1 MYSSYSA
8 VALALRAAK
17 PSSCVHSTY
26 HHHHHGDGGE
36 CHQQELL
43 PLHPRAA
50 APRFMLD
57 GYLLRHSAHLLLLS
71 ARLRPPPPLHP
82 PPHCCRRRVAARCCG
97 GCYNGSSSVAGHVSW
112 RLDPPRVCRCS
123 GHGAGRSSDLGAV
136 YRRRLEAREC
146 RCGGGGGRLDLRASC
161 GQRRDAPR
169 LVGRAVRQEVWEY
182 EGGEWPH
189 TSCSMECHADW
200 DWEDEDE
207 DRGLARWEAPTR
219 FRLSRRR
226 SEEDEGDRCRDCHR
240 RKDAE
245 SDYYDEDEYSGRQR
259 ERRNMNEIH
268 GRFTA
273 SDQRRRDQRDYHDD
287 DDYLEF
293 RRWKERRERRDS
305 EFDDAVARRGVEDR
319 RYSED
324 DRKCDRRRER
334 RDFGYEGAV
343 DVRGE
348 GTSRYTDNN
357 QKSDWRTEDRDY
369 DFDVRREG
377 RHRRNDDQ
385 RYVTRHQQRTDDTEE
400 EDVSLLESHR
410 RHDEE
415 HDYDERDIAERRYY
429 SGRRSQKSALHEDK
443 SNRASSSR
451 NTVDTRIARNKEN
464 LASRVRWHDNVDR
477 RAQQTSEER
486 DQRYSSSVV
495 RSFDEKYGFNHDD
508 AQLIRVRDSRIGTR
522 DLRVITEDDANLA
535 SSSKNTTISQHHS
548 TVDQKSIT
556 QKDDS
561 RKSSQK
567 IIELSEVRGTNTEH
581 DSRTQSY
588 HQEDRGR
595 YMENRASSLQSSVE
609 MTSDTRTQ
617 VDQHDEVNQQVVALT
632 DSRRRSEKLT
642 DIKMD
647 STSDVSRTSL
657 TQRNYDEVN
666 QMDIDDRSN
675 SVHNITYI
683 TRDKKRYVNQQVIHE
698 TDIDVQNVTHVDV
711 SKVRASDI
719 SVSRNS
725 QEASE
730 TRSDMTN
737 SQLEQIQASNS
748 SMVRGPQS
756 YLEAALHNRVYSTS
770 ATDIVN
776 TTAEKHGQVETSTN
790 NAAIASTSESH
801 IQARIEDEL
810 QSTSVVNTIG
820 SVQEQIDLTRIC
832 TSDSTVVS
840 SSHGLDTR
848 SGQISR
854 TSATNFVDRTRETRD
869 KRDQQITQASS
880 IDRNDQVTSR
890 FYESSQDSRQSLARL
905 KEAGRLLEHNVGLN
919 WQQEESSRVSNDT
932 NITTL
937 EIQSTED
944 GSSMVPV
951 DVEKRPM
958 IIGSSEQEVRSET
971 TAVSSIPSGSSAR
984 QPVNE
989 SLLES
994 AARLEKSSTF
1004 HVGQFVGE
1012 VRKGVS
1018 DADTTLT
1025 RKNDKSIME
1034 GITRSSSRPRM
1045 GGPSDEMWDVQSA
1058 TSQETFKTADKEE
1071 GSSVDGG
1078 TTSTSL
1084 TPKNETALARKVHKS
1099 LWAYVADIV
1108 RLGWIQHGESLDS
1121 NSNRSVKK
1129 SSSSNSQ
1136 NTEGWISSQERD
1148 NEGIQKKTESS
1159 KPKDHL
1165 MKSHTG
1171 ESLKKESS
1179 PTGSQGLLISESG
1192 NVPQIDTSKGDFI
1205 SRTSKDDAQMTGEKA
1220 KQSKVAA
1227 SPKQNTVGGFSEDS
1241 TPTLVD
1247 VTKEHFPEHE
1257 ASTSSMIT
1265 TKGSADNDTGEG
1277 VIAGTSSMPIST
1289 EGVGWTAGS
1298 DEWRYDPSGAMAP
1311 YRHPHTQVMM
1321 PHEDTSA
1328 VILESAELPMG
1339 GSTRFEEKTVVRE
1352 TPEVIRTDGKDAE
1365 LKRRKFQRNKQVMKE
1380 TFDEWEEAY
1389 QRDAEQRKTDEL
1401 FMREALHE
1409 AQRAADL
1416 WEVPVG
1422 AVLVQNGEIIARGC
1436 NLVEDLRDS
1445 TAHAEI
1451 VCIREASNKLK
1462 TWRLAVDTTLYVTL
1476 EPCAMCAGA
1485 ILQARVDTVVWGAP
1499 NKLLGADGSWVR
1511 LFPGDGQTST
1521 LDSANTNQ
1529 GAGPVHPFHPKI
1541 SIRRG
1546 ILSAECS
1553 EIMQQFF
1560 HLRRRKKQKPE
1571 SPPHAHPPGRNHP
1584 VKFFSKMHHMFGTIF
1599 CL

>member
-17 PSSCVHSTY
+17 PSSCAHSTY
-26 HHHHHGDGGE
+26 HHHHHHHHHHGDGGD

-43 PLHPRAA
+43 LPLNPRAAA

-57 GYLLRHSAHLLLLS
+57 GYLLRHSAHFLLLS
-71 ARLRPPPPLHP
+71 ARLRPPPPP
-82 PPHCCRRRVAARCCG
+82 PRCCHRRRRVSARCCCG
-97 GCYNGSSSVAGHVSW
+97 GGGGSVAGHVSW

-136 YRRRLEAREC
+136 YRRRLEC
-146 RCGGGGGRLDLRASC
+146 RCGGGGGRLDLGAGC
-161 GQRRDAPR
+161 GRRRDAPR

-189 TSCSMECHADW
+189 TSCSMECHTDW
-200 DWEDEDE
+200 DDEEEDC
-207 DRGLARWEAPTR
+207 GIARWEAPPR

-259 ERRNMNEIH
+259 ERRNMNERH
-268 GRFTA
+268 GRFTD
-273 SDQRRRDQRDYHDD
+273 SNQRRRDQRDYHDD

-305 EFDDAVARRGVEDR
+305 EFDDAVARRGIEDR

-324 DRKCDRRRER
+324 DRKYDRRRER
-334 RDFGYEGAV
+334 KDFGYEGAV
-343 DVRGE
+343 DVRRGA
-348 GTSRYTDNN
+348 SRYTDNN
-357 QKSDWRTEDRDY
+357 QRSDWRTEDRDY
-369 DFDVRREG
+369 EVDVRREG
-377 RHRRNDDQ
+377 KHRRNDDQ
-385 RYVTRHQQRTDDTEE
+385 RYVTRHQQRTDGTE
-400 EDVSLLESHR
+400 EDVSLLESYR
-410 RHDEE
+410 WHDEE
-415 HDYDERDIAERRYY
+415 YDYDDRDIAERGYY
-429 SGRRSQKSALHEDK
+429 SGRTQKSARASALHEDE

-451 NTVDTRIARNKEN
+451 NIVDTRVARNKEN
-464 LASRVRWHDNVDR
+464 SASRVRWHDNVDK
-477 RAQQTSEER
+477 RAEQTSEER
-486 DQRYSSSVV
+486 NQRYSSSVV
-495 RSFDEKYGFNHDD
+495 QSFDEKKHDHDD
-508 AQLIRVRDSRIGTR
+508 AQLISVRDSRIGTR
-522 DLRVITEDDANLA
+522 DVRVITEDDANLA
-535 SSSKNTTISQHHS
+535 SSSKNTMISKHHN
-548 TVDQKSIT
+548 TVDQKST
-556 QKDDS
+556 TRKDDS
-561 RKSSQK
+561 RNRSQK
-567 IIELSEVRGTNTEH
+567 IMELSEVRGTNTEH

-588 HQEDRGR
+588 HQEDRRR
-595 YMENRASSLQSSVE
+595 YIENRASSLQSSVKT
-609 MTSDTRTQ
+609 TSDTRTQ
-617 VDQHDEVNQQVVALT
+617 VDQHDEVDQQVVALT

-647 STSDVSRTSL
+647 STSNVSRTSIK
-657 TQRNYDEVN
+657 QRNSDEVN
-666 QMDIDDRSN
+666 QTDIDDRSN
-675 SVHNITYI
+675 SVHNITHI

-725 QEASE
+725 QKASE
-730 TRSDMTN
+730 TRSDMAN
-737 SQLEQIQASNS
+737 SQLEQIHASNS

-776 TTAEKHGQVETSTN
+776 TTAEKHGQVEASTN

-801 IQARIEDEL
+801 FQARIED
-810 QSTSVVNTIG
+810 SSVNTIG

-832 TSDSTVVS
+832 ASDSTVVS

-848 SGQISR
+848 SGQVSR
-854 TSATNFVDRTRETRD
+854 TSATNLVDRTRETRD
-869 KRDQQITQASS
+869 KSNQQITQASN
-880 IDRNDQVTSR
+880 IDRNDHVTSK

-905 KEAGRLLEHNVGLN
+905 KDAGRLMEHNVGLN
-919 WQQEESSRVSNDT
+919 WQQEESRRVSNDMD
-932 NITTL
+932 IATL
-937 EIQSTED
+937 EMQSTED

-958 IIGSSEQEVRSET
+958 ITGSSEQEVRSET
-971 TAVSSIPSGSSAR
+971 TAGSSIPSGSSAR

-1025 RKNDKSIME
+1025 KKNDKSIME
-1034 GITRSSSRPRM
+1034 GIARSSSRSRM

-1071 GSSVDGG
+1071 GSSVDG
-1078 TTSTSL
+1078 
-1084 TPKNETALARKVHKS
+1084 
-1099 LWAYVADIV
+1099 DIV
-1108 RLGWIQHGESLDS
+1108 RLGWIQRGESLDS

-1171 ESLKKESS
+1171 ESLKKESL

-1192 NVPQIDTSKGDFI
+1192 NVPQINTSKGDFI
-1205 SRTSKDDAQMTGEKA
+1205 SRTSKEDAHMTGEKA

-1247 VTKEHFPEHE
+1247 VAKKHFPEHE

-1265 TKGSADNDTGEG
+1265 TKGFADNDTGEG

-1298 DEWRYDPSGAMAP
+1298 DEWRYDPSGAMTP

-1321 PHEDTSA
+1321 PHEDTPA
-1328 VILESAELPMG
+1328 ILESAELPTV
-1339 GSTRFEEKTVVRE
+1339 GSTRFEEKIVVQE

-1511 LFPGDGQTST
+1511 LFPGDGQTSS

-1571 SPPHAHPPGRNHP
+1571 SPPHAHPQGRNHP